1 MDDTKNYNPSA
12 YFAERLKIRKL
23 IGYLKRDDPQY
34 REQNVASA
42 ASALELLYGKTEYLS
57 VAQWI
62 GDGML
67 AAERARRSSFWFG
80 WWRAWRIRRDVRR
93 NLRRI
98 DFGNQRKENRQ

>member
-1 MDDTKNYNPSA
+1 MGDTKSYNPST
-12 YFAERLKIRKL
+12 YFAERRKIREL

-34 REQNVASA
+34 RKQNVASA

-80 WWRAWRIRRDVRR
+80 WWRAWRIRQDVLR
-93 NLRRI
+93 NLHRI
-98 DFGNQRKENRQ
+98 NFGNERKENRQ